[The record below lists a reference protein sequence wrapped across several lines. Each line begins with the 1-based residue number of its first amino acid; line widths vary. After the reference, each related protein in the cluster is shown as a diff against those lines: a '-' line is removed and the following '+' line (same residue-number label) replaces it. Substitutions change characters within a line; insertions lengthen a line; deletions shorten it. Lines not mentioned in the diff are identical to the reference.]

1 MTKFF
6 LPAIMLFFYTCTI
19 QEKPAETYYEPGI
32 RDDYLNTNRGI
43 WQKPDLI
50 MELLG
55 DLEGKTVAD
64 IGAGS
69 GFFTMKM
76 LPYAEKVIAI
86 DIDPA
91 FISILDSLKKETLP
105 ESQQWR
111 METRLA
117 VPEKAPLDAEEVDVI
132 LIVNT
137 FMYIQDR
144 VPYLKNLKANLKPG
158 GKIVIIDFKKK
169 ITSVGP
175 PKEIRLALDIL
186 EDELYE
192 AGFDFIQTNDTYLDY
207 QYIIIAGIN

>member
-1 MTKFF
+1 MTKF
-6 LPAIMLFFYTCTI
+6 LISALSLFFISCQT
-19 QEKPAETYYEPGI
+19 QENFKEVYEEPGI
-32 RDDYLNTNRGI
+32 REDYLNTNRGI

-55 DLEGKTVAD
+55 DLENKTVAD

-69 GFFTMKM
+69 GFFTMKI

-86 DIDPA
+86 DIDPM
-91 FISILDSLKKETLP
+91 FISILDSLKKESLP

-117 VPEKAPLDAEEVDVI
+117 DPNRAPLNPGEVDVV

-144 VPYLKNLKANLKPG
+144 VAYLKSLKENLKPG

-175 PKEIRLALDIL
+175 PKPIRLALDIL

-192 AGFDFIQTNDTYLDY
+192 AGFDYIQTNDTYLDY
-207 QYIIIAGIN
+207 QYIIIAGIR

>member
-6 LPAIMLFFYTCTI
+6 LPAIILFSYTCTI
-19 QEKPAETYYEPGI
+19 QEKPVENYDEPGI
-32 RDDYLNTNRGI
+32 REDYLNTNRGI

-117 VPEKAPLDAEEVDVI
+117 VPEKAPLNAQEVDVV

-144 VPYLKNLKANLKPG
+144 VQYLKNLKANLKPG

-175 PKEIRLALDIL
+175 PKEIRLPLHLL

>member
-1 MTKFF
+1 MTKLTLAVLFMFF
-6 LPAIMLFFYTCTI
+6 LACSTNENPKEFY
-19 QEKPAETYYEPGI
+19 ENPGI
-32 RDDYLNTNRGI
+32 REDYLNTNRGI

-50 MELLG
+50 VELLG

-69 GFFTMKM
+69 GFFTLRI
-76 LPYAEKVIAI
+76 LPHADKVIAI

-91 FISILDSLKKETLP
+91 FISILDSLKKESLP

-117 VPEKAPLDAEEVDVI
+117 DPDKAPLNQNEVDVI

-137 FMYIQDR
+137 IMYIPNR
-144 VPYLKNLKANLKPG
+144 INYLTQLKSNLKPG
-158 GKIVIIDFKKK
+158 GKIVILDFKKK
-169 ITSVGP
+169 ISPVGP
-175 PKEIRLALDIL
+175 PKEIRLPLHTL

-192 AGFDFIQTNDTYLDY
+192 AGFDYIHTNDTYLDY
-207 QYIIIAGIN
+207 QYIVIAGIR

>member
-1 MTKFF
+1 MTNFF
-6 LPAIMLFFYTCTI
+6 LPVIFLFFYSCTV
-19 QEKPAETYYEPGI
+19 QEKPVETYDEPGI
-32 RDDYLNTNRGI
+32 REDYLNTNRGI

-86 DIDPA
+86 DIDPI

-117 VPEKAPLDAEEVDVI
+117 VPEKAPLNAQEVDVV

-144 VPYLKNLKANLKPG
+144 IPYLKNLKANLKPG

-175 PKEIRLALDIL
+175 PKEIRLPLHLL

>member
-1 MTKFF
+1 MAKFF
-6 LPAIMLFFYTCTI
+6 LPAIMLFFYTCTF
-19 QEKPAETYYEPGI
+19 QEKPVETFDEPGI
-32 RDDYLNTNRGI
+32 REDYLNTNRGI

-105 ESQQWR
+105 ESQHWR

-117 VPEKAPLDAEEVDVI
+117 VPEKAPLNAEEVDVI

-175 PKEIRLALDIL
+175 PKEIRLPLDLL
-186 EDELYE
+186 EDELMKQVLTS
-192 AGFDFIQTNDTYLDY
+192 FKPTILTLTTNTL
-207 QYIIIAGIN
+207 